1 MSGKQLV
8 TVIIPCY
15 NEADSIAQVIKNFHK
30 SELAKTIFDFDILV
44 VENASTDG
52 TAEVAAKAG
61 ARVITETKKGK
72 GLAMQT
78 GFQNIDSRAKYVV
91 MIDGDD
97 TYSPEE
103 VLRLLEPLHHDFCDV
118 VVGSRLSGK
127 MVEGS
132 MSFSHRAG
140 NWAFTHLARYIY
152 QVNVTDIFSGYYA
165 WKRPAIDALAPHL
178 RSHGFTLETEMLIKM
193 ARMGLE
199 VYSVPISFDQRTG
212 QANLQTIQD
221 GLRCLHMFIRTLR
234 WHHNPQQPDPEEL
247 DEEEA

>member
-15 NEADSIAQVIKNFHK
+15 NEAGRIQAVIRKFHR
-30 SELAKTIFDFDILV
+30 SGLAKTVFDFDILV
-44 VENASTDG
+44 VENASTDD
-52 TAEVAAKAG
+52 TAEVAREAG
-61 ARVITETKKGK
+61 ARVITEPRKGK

-78 GFQNIDSRAKYVV
+78 GFKNIDPKAQYVV

-97 TYSPEE
+97 TYRPLE

-118 VVGSRLSGK
+118 VVGSRLGGK
-127 MVEGS
+127 MEDGS

-140 NWAFTHLARYIY
+140 NWVFTHLARYVY
-152 QVNVTDIFSGYYA
+152 QVNVTDVFSGYYA
-165 WKRPAIDALAPHL
+165 WKRDAIEQLAPHL
-178 RSHGFTLETEMLIKM
+178 RSHGFTLEMEMLTKM

-212 QANLQTIQD
+212 QANLKAVQD
-221 GLRCLHMFIRTLR
+221 GLRVLRMFISNLSWRHT
-234 WHHNPQQPDPEEL
+234 PEPETQEL